1 MTFEEYLHIQE
12 NDKTIR
18 GQLHTH
24 PRSHKFPD
32 TPVMVSDNNLGFF
45 LATGDILQICQGPQ
59 GDYLILLR
67 TNQTPPPSEELGHEA
82 TKAYRELADLQTRTK
97 ILSDMDRKA
106 AILDGTF
113 EAMMV
118 TPTSISTILFSSYL
132 YNFLFT
138 SVRVFLYFL
147 VRLTLLWPPSM
158 VPLMVGLISLLTV
171 LVVRGYCAPVV
182 ECSPARHVEVI
193 TYQFPVLPSVI

>member
-97 ILSDMDRKA
+97 ILSDMDRKV

-113 EAMMV
+113 EAM
-118 TPTSISTILFSSYL
+118 IEICKQ
-132 YNFLFT
+132 YN
-138 SVRVFLYFL
+138 
-147 VRLTLLWPPSM
+147 
-158 VPLMVGLISLLTV
+158 ITV
-171 LVVRGYCAPVV
+171 YKGDSEQA
-182 ECSPARHVEVI
+182 ARKVD
-193 TYQFPVLPSVI
+193 